1 VLIGLTIEETLEFE
15 TLDNLPGLDETGGH
29 VARDENGA
37 PTTTREKRWREL
49 YCKHDIAWIEWKARA
64 QADRREA
71 SGFVKYN

>member
-15 TLDNLPGLDETGGH
+15 ALDNLPAIDEPGAHG
-29 VARDENGA
+29 VQGENGA
-37 PTTTREKRWREL
+37 ATATREKRWREL
-49 YCKHDIAWIEWKARA
+49 YCKHDIAWLEWKKRA

>member
-15 TLDNLPGLDETGGH
+15 TLDNLPAVDEPGAHG
-29 VARDENGA
+29 ARDENGA
-37 PTTTREKRWREL
+37 PITTREKRWREL